1 MADDMSNLSLQ
12 EIHEHCLHTTQII
25 IQSFGWDSIIVGS
38 LSEEDKTYLWNEN
51 DNAVLNWRWAI
62 EHYRGN
68 ANDNGILDISLKS
81 TKGYDYA
88 VLHAAII
95 CKYDARRKEFAICM
109 LENLRAHKKSALTG
123 NVFIIALIYSTT
135 FCSMMELDDVVI
147 HDPLEEM
154 KPRYRSYGFSQVFY
168 APNKMSSAVADIQT
182 TIRRKVMGIH

>member
-1 MADDMSNLSLQ
+1 MSNLSLQ
-12 EIHEHCLHTTQII
+12 EIHEHCLHTTQKI

-38 LSEEDKTYLWNEN
+38 LSEEDKTYLWNE
-51 DNAVLNWRWAI
+51 
-62 EHYRGN
+62 
-68 ANDNGILDISLKS
+68 NDNGILDISLKS